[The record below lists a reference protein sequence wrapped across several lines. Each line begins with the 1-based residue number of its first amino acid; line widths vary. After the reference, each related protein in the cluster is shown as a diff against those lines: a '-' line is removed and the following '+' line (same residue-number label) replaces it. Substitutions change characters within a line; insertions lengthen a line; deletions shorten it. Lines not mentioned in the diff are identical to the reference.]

1 MVVAQVVRIRNNTL
15 KTFSV
20 KAGDPFYTPR
30 VDGRPSASATIEVP
44 PGFDQEADGLVIPWE
59 AMTVGGLEIAENGD
73 ADSSDDDRGGYPAS
87 LVRCVVGP
95 VEDDR
100 EQRDWLQFRS
110 SSWEPVAAERW
121 FTLGRRH
128 YFGAVGGSV
137 ELLLTFRDARQDTR
151 SPAQLAEVIHF
162 DFATR
167 CAPPNMVFL
176 NVFDLA
182 SAVSIP
188 NAILCNTVFNT
199 IGAFH
204 AAVEVYGEEFS
215 FYRTPNPKA
224 CGLCKSLRPRQHPIH
239 VYRQSVPLGT
249 TTLKDWEVRYLIRV
263 KLSSVWRGGS
273 YDLLHRNCIHFCDE
287 LLLCLGVNG
296 VPAWV
301 RGLHETGAGVL
312 KITWPLTFILGGDVS
327 GKPRACE
334 DGEEEDELE
343 YSTSSRQAQPG
354 SLGDRSVH
362 TEDFDQEDF
371 PSIVDAGAQRGTA
384 AKAEPLCVYV
394 LEAKSAPQ
402 VVSAIAAEGSAG
414 IVILFPEERA
424 HLDEALATAS
434 RLREDPTHARLQI
447 TCARDIHHFREAL
460 PRIRSAACADVREG
474 ILHSLI
480 AAPTAMGPAA
490 V

>member
-334 DGEEEDELE
+334 DGEEEDEEADGLH
-343 YSTSSRQAQPG
+343 STQ
-354 SLGDRSVH
+354 GDGQ
-362 TEDFDQEDF
+362 T
-371 PSIVDAGAQRGTA
+371 GTA
-384 AKAEPLCVYV
+384 PSSTCGTSAVAVGVAPHRGPL
-394 LEAKSAPQ
+394 
-402 VVSAIAAEGSAG
+402 
-414 IVILFPEERA
+414 
-424 HLDEALATAS
+424 LATAS
-434 RLREDPTHARLQI
+434 SSSSGPGKMI
-447 TCARDIHHFREAL
+447 
-460 PRIRSAACADVREG
+460 S
-474 ILHSLI
+474 I
-480 AAPTAMGPAA
+480 AAASQKAA
-490 V
+490 QNRIDASGIIGDSFINTGEDVQLRSSRTSFCGRLSPEQGRHRQDAATFKR